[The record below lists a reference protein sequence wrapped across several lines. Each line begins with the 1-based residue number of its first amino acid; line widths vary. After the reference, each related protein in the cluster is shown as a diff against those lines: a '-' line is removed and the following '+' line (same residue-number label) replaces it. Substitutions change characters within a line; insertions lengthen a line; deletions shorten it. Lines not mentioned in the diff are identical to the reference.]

1 MPELTE
7 LNARK
12 TGESNYKNVMRF
24 GNEIPRRARNSK
36 KTMVTKYKQ
45 TKILKLIEYAETI
58 FRKVFTRLKL
68 YKTFN

>member
-24 GNEIPRRARNSK
+24 GNEIPRRARASK
-36 KTMVTKYKQ
+36 KPW
-45 TKILKLIEYAETI
+45 
-58 FRKVFTRLKL
+58 
-68 YKTFN
+68 